1 VDAIQVNA
9 VLLRGLLPDLRLT
22 PGAMLAGRVM
32 ERHGAHGL
40 LNLAGAVLVAE
51 LPADV
56 PEGARLRLAVQD
68 VGAERVV
75 LRIVGDPSAP
85 VAPPAAQQQPAPQ
98 QGAQAAPV
106 VALPLPGGMESH
118 ARVEA
123 DGGAG
128 AGPDGEATRA
138 VTVRYASPALGS
150 FEVRLVLTAT
160 GLVAGVTAP
169 PGEGVALAGAHAEE
183 LRAALRGVLGTTVE
197 VHVGERRDR
206 LDVRV

>member
-22 PGAMLAGRVM
+22 PGTTLAGRIM

-51 LPADV
+51 LPDDV

-75 LRIVGDPSAP
+75 LRIVGEVPAGAAQPQAP
-85 VAPPAAQQQPAPQ
+85 APPPAAAGPIVP
-98 QGAQAAPV
+98 
-106 VALPLPGGMESH
+106 LPLPGGLEAH
-118 ARVEA
+118 ARVEG
-123 DGGAG
+123 DGCGEGPGA
-128 AGPDGEATRA
+128 AGTRA
-138 VTVRYASPALGS
+138 VTVRYVSPTLGR
-150 FEVRLVLTAT
+150 FEVRLVLSPG
-160 GLVAGVTAP
+160 GLAAGVTAP
-169 PGEGVALAGAHAEE
+169 PGEGAALAGAHAEE
-183 LRAALRGVLGTTVE
+183 LRTALRGVLGTTVD

-206 LDVRV
+206 VDVRA